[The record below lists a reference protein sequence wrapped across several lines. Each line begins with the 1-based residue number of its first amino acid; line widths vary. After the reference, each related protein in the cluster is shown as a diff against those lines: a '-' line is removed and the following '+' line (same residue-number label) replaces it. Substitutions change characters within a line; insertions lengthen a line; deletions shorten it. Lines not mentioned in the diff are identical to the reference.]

1 MNEFDDL
8 FLTEEEK
15 TKKQQA
21 QKKGEFDDL
30 FGEPDSGWD
39 YGGPENP
46 SVPSGS
52 DFAGV
57 KPIEAGTATVGFMG
71 GTVGTTKPS
80 LPPMAS
86 REAIA
91 ARAREQAAR
100 EAMINTITTVGAVL
114 QPFQSIQDLSNS
126 LVLGY
131 RWATTGNDKYLK
143 YAQQGL
149 GQAFGHLTW
158 GAAERIP
165 GLEDLRKNDIYAAK
179 VFEGT
184 SLAKNKNFLL
194 AWDILADPSLLLT
207 LGAGSIKVAANAVG
221 TLSKVE
227 RAVVVEK
234 MLATADKMN
243 ALSNAITLAP
253 FKASTQLLNTMGSM
267 AVQDVGL
274 LQDVLGNIGK
284 RGAEFGDL
292 ERATGGMPTPRY
304 DALSGKSLLEMGG
317 DAVKGALKKTLPT
330 DFPLKSIPLFGPLV
344 QQELTRVAAGK
355 TRVKLYDA
363 LLTPEAKYKLYA
375 DDPDELA
382 RIMARDRIFLE
393 SFDAMDE
400 MRAMKI
406 EAVNKI
412 KPLMDALPAS
422 LRPQANEALGRLAS
436 STASTVEEAMLDLG
450 SFFQK
455 ADPSIRDGQFLDAF
469 KQMAQVRHDLGV
481 KLREVNQPTVIN
493 DDALATVLNA
503 KTLDDVLP
511 SFEMLTSRTI
521 RLRGAEDRA
530 ALRGMQKDLLEQTQM
545 VVGMGHAKGAVPA
558 SVLAPLRVKQSEKLN
573 NLDDAFLRVLNDIE
587 AKGTDLQKESFL
599 NVAKNYVA
607 GRQGIMN
614 NLEGRGIQTAS
625 DPTAL
630 EILGDA
636 TSLSD
641 FAATF
646 KLMVTKQGMEAPWLV
661 RSYFGKSG
669 NPEQLEELR
678 EATVKAINTPEGQR
692 VTTVTDELTPSIE
705 QAQKDLELAEPVRP
719 TPAALQGEVNAEA
732 PKFGDPRDAVV
743 SGRELGTVYHG
754 TPYASFDKLKMVNKR
769 GSTQGRFYAL
779 QERDAK
785 NFAES
790 GYNDL
795 EFWNQKGLDG
805 SLDDILFEQTDKKIM
820 FNEDF
825 ARDLEGQGY
834 QFYARGVDDKILP
847 VKAEE
852 VQGLFDG
859 GYDPYQIFMTPKGI
873 RPHIDE
879 EILNGNFLD
888 LRQKTDKLSPELLS
902 RLKNGS
908 ERDNELYGSLMVM
921 QAAKKHNALIE
932 QASSLRTQ
940 IQDLEAKFGGSLPL
954 NNPEYRVL
962 KDQLDLTQLELR
974 NLGKQLESTVGKG
987 PAGHKVQQALRQND
1001 IKWTPEYD
1009 IHHRSP
1015 ALIAYMKEKGYSGYI
1030 ADDAYNPY
1038 GYNRYESLF
1047 VINNKSLMTREN
1059 AYDKMFADLGVT
1071 LPKAQ
1076 RDLYK
1081 AALKGLPSG
1090 DADVFMH
1097 VAQGQKGWWSLEQL
1111 SADDLDKIRELAK
1124 MDDNLSLQYSRD
1136 MRNGDKLPTLVNDSV
1151 ILQRVMDNASDP
1163 IFAPL
1168 AGKQDL
1174 TVGDVYAEMRRL
1186 QDEAKKAGSTIEAL
1200 EPYWRMQG
1208 ILGGVSREG
1217 VDNFVAMMKP
1227 GADRSLGL
1235 PFQHVIQGKYVFRD
1249 RPDAPWIEPS
1259 KKLQGELDL
1268 LKNPNA
1274 FKLPK
1279 PKLPD
1284 GIDPKETEVVTRVIK
1299 RQARILTD
1307 MDRNDLDI
1315 SLAKNGK
1322 DVDELR
1328 KTYLKYGLTLP
1339 PVEYIKDP
1347 VTGAVTVAW
1356 KNINAAGNLN
1366 APRAAVSL
1374 DIPVDDPIVQRF
1386 LRESDVDQYVQDNA
1400 SKLVMGEKKTREA
1413 TPRGFDPNIHGDV
1426 QTYLREVGRQQQEYD
1441 DFFENIFA
1449 ANSAELADLAARAG
1463 VKPNLPDSNKP
1474 LRVFG
1479 DDTLDHYIPKTTVG
1493 YELAGARFVRRVEEL
1508 GLKASK
1514 QEIAEYK
1521 RQMAAYNKWMKLKTV
1536 QPEELVTHLKDYYT
1550 VHPQATVLDGV
1561 ISLAKNFDFGR
1572 KDMLRY
1578 LHSVLA
1584 AAEKGFEQKFSA
1596 FEELGLIAKE
1606 GKKLEPSFRGAS
1618 GTERL
1623 RSQGQKLTRL
1633 HNQTF
1638 KREVDALGLL
1648 QKQVDRAGAQYVRA
1662 KTVQSWFQ
1670 FANDTGE
1677 YLPAESVKRILTAP
1691 EDTLTEA
1698 ERAIRIE
1705 VQGSRV
1711 AEAGRTPLA
1720 ALEGWREVTSEM
1732 VQMSG
1737 GKFKKGDHVS
1747 AEVYNDLLIASA
1759 TDDVVA
1765 QSYLLDQFGGLSRF
1779 LRAWKAGALGSIKSV
1794 FNETMGNFLN
1804 MGLSGYDPLD
1814 LIRGVRELNRMNP
1827 DELAQLNKGLG
1838 GAQLQNVERLAST
1851 QYEGMLRQAESWYRA
1866 DRKQTALGA
1875 ALDHYLS
1882 WFEVMTGAN
1891 PHALAGT
1898 AGGGLAKGLAEASG
1912 LGQSYVFR
1920 ARSWL
1925 SDRQRLLL
1933 AATVKAKNP
1942 KMPIADVIDETN
1954 KVLFDYRLAPL
1965 YARVLSRTGI
1975 RPFASF
1981 EAFSGQRLVLLMMQN
1996 PAPYVR
2002 FNRVPGAV
2010 DRYWMQD
2017 EKGEERVPAERLTM
2031 RKYERGSIRVFELD
2045 NGEGVYF
2052 NPQYLDPLG
2061 APNAIADWSGTSV
2074 GIYDMGPFIG
2084 WGTAIMNGQG
2094 RYGVNPYDEIL
2105 QGQPGGFREAAQ
2117 TDLKRAIEIAA
2128 QTTLNFIN
2136 PAFVPGSSKGS
2147 KFADSVVHAATLP
2160 NDGSIDVSFSKMMVG
2175 TPWGREVLKFLK
2187 YGPARIVTGGEL
2199 KDTSP
2204 SPYGVEAQKPSMAAL
2219 GLNVPVFGVKGLSG
2233 DKGDHPPVDLQGKF
2247 MPGNYQSRGTQKLL
2261 VDQRQVM
2268 DELRRLWSNYH
2279 RFANPNINSPAAIQ
2293 REYWETTLK
2302 QDRIVNRYLGT
2313 VEILLPSK
2321 GFLGQQ
2327 KNLLE
2332 SIERQAQGQ

>member
-1 MNEFDDL
+1 MSDYDDL

-15 TKKQQA
+15 KKKKQQA
-21 QKKGEFDDL
+21 QKTGDYDDL
-30 FGEPDSGWD
+30 FSEPESGWD

-71 GTVGTTKPS
+71 GTAGTTKPS
-80 LPPMAS
+80 LPPVAS

-100 EAMINTITTVGAVL
+100 EAAINTLTTVGAVL
-114 QPFQSIQDLSNS
+114 QPFQVFQDLGNS

-131 RWATTGNDKYLK
+131 RWATTGNERYLK

-184 SLAKNKNFLL
+184 SLAKNKGFLL

-243 ALSNAITLAP
+243 ALSNALTLAP

-274 LQDVLGNIGK
+274 LQDVLGNLGK
-284 RGAEFGDL
+284 RGAEFNDL

-363 LLTPEAKYKLYA
+363 LLAPEAKYKLYA
-375 DDPDELA
+375 DDPDELV

-450 SFFQK
+450 AFFQK

-493 DDALATVLNA
+493 DDALATVLSA

-530 ALRGMQKDLLEQTQM
+530 ALRGMQQDLLEQTQM

-558 SVLAPLRVKQSEKLN
+558 SVLAPLKVKQSEKLN

-607 GRQGIMN
+607 SRQGIMN

-636 TSLSD
+636 ASLSD

-646 KLMVTKQGMEAPWLV
+646 RLMVTKQGMEAPWLV

-692 VTTVTDELTPSIE
+692 VTTVTDELTPSIQ
-705 QAQKDLELAEPVRP
+705 QAQKDLELVGPARP
-719 TPAALQGEVNAEA
+719 TPAALQGEVNTEI
-732 PKFGDPRDAVV
+732 PKFGDPRDAVI
-743 SGRELGTVYHG
+743 
-754 TPYASFDKLKMVNKR
+754 
-769 GSTQGRFYAL
+769 QG
-779 QERDAK
+779 
-785 NFAES
+785 ES
-790 GYNDL
+790 IDPL
-795 EFWNQKGLDG
+795 FKG
-805 SLDDILFEQTDKKIM
+805 
-820 FNEDF
+820 
-825 ARDLEGQGY
+825 AY
-834 QFYARGVDDKILP
+834 
-847 VKAEE
+847 
-852 VQGLFDG
+852 
-859 GYDPYQIFMTPKGI
+859 
-873 RPHIDE
+873 
-879 EILNGNFLD
+879 LD
-888 LRQKTDKLSPELLS
+888 LTPGAEKVSPELMS
-902 RLKNGS
+902 
-908 ERDNELYGSLMVM
+908 
-921 QAAKKHNALIE
+921 
-932 QASSLRTQ
+932 
-940 IQDLEAKFGGSLPL
+940 
-954 NNPEYRVL
+954 
-962 KDQLDLTQLELR
+962 
-974 NLGKQLESTVGKG
+974 
-987 PAGHKVQQALRQND
+987 ALR
-1001 IKWTPEYD
+1001 K
-1009 IHHRSP
+1009 
-1015 ALIAYMKEKGYSGYI
+1015 SG
-1030 ADDAYNPY
+1030 
-1038 GYNRYESLF
+1038 
-1047 VINNKSLMTREN
+1047 
-1059 AYDKMFADLGVT
+1059 
-1071 LPKAQ
+1071 KAE
-1076 RDLYK
+1076 DH
-1081 AALKGLPSG
+1081 AALKELEGMLGSAEYNRLLRERAEVISEGKLSG
-1090 DADVFMH
+1090 D
-1097 VAQGQKGWWSLEQL
+1097 
-1111 SADDLDKIRELAK
+1111 
-1124 MDDNLSLQYSRD
+1124 
-1136 MRNGDKLPTLVNDSV
+1136 
-1151 ILQRVMDNASDP
+1151 
-1163 IFAPL
+1163 
-1168 AGKQDL
+1168 
-1174 TVGDVYAEMRRL
+1174 
-1186 QDEAKKAGSTIEAL
+1186 
-1200 EPYWRMQG
+1200 
-1208 ILGGVSREG
+1208 
-1217 VDNFVAMMKP
+1217 
-1227 GADRSLGL
+1227 
-1235 PFQHVIQGKYVFRD
+1235 
-1249 RPDAPWIEPS
+1249 
-1259 KKLQGELDL
+1259 ELDL
-1268 LKNPNA
+1268 ALRVKDGQIQKVEKFKDWTPNNDVLEASPGVSSYAKTKGYNGFLGDGGDLRTLKDTAIVDREN
-1274 FKLPK
+1274 FGVTGKLPK

-1315 SLAKNGK
+1315 SLARNGK

-1356 KNINAAGNLN
+1356 KNINAAGSLN

-1374 DIPVDDPIVQRF
+1374 DIPVDDPVVQRF

-1400 SKLVMGEKKTREA
+1400 SKLVMGEKKTREV
-1413 TPRGFDPNIHGDV
+1413 TPRGFDPNIYGDV

-1441 DFFENIFA
+1441 DFFENVFS

-1463 VKPNLPDSNKP
+1463 VKPGLPDSNKP

-1670 FANDTGE
+1670 FASDTGE

-1720 ALEGWREVTSEM
+1720 SLEGWREVTSEM

-1814 LIRGVRELNRMNP
+1814 VIRGVRELNRMNP

-1898 AGGGLAKGLAEASG
+1898 VGGGFGKVSAELMG

-1942 KMPIADVIDETN
+1942 GMPIADVVDETN

-2002 FNRVPGAV
+2002 FHRIPGSV

-2017 EKGEERVPAERLTM
+2017 EEGKERVPAERLTM
-2031 RKYERGSIRVFELD
+2031 RGYEKGSVRVFELD
-2045 NGEGVYF
+2045 NGEAVYF

-2061 APNAIADWSGTSV
+2061 APNAILDASGTSV

-2084 WGTAIMNGQG
+2084 WATAIVNGQG

-2117 TDLKRAIEIAA
+2117 TDPKRAIEIAA

-2136 PAFVPGSSKGS
+2136 PAFIPGSSKGS

-2175 TPWGREVLKFLK
+2175 TMWGREVLKFLK
-2187 YGPARIVTGGEL
+2187 YGPARIVTGGKL
-2199 KDTSP
+2199 RDTSP
-2204 SPYGVEAQKPSMAAL
+2204 SPYSVEAQRPSMAAL
-2219 GLNVPVFGVKGLSG
+2219 GLSAPTFGVKGLSG
-2233 DKGDHPPVDLQGKF
+2233 DKGDRPPVDLRGEF

-2261 VDQRQVM
+2261 VDQRQAM